1 MEHNITKRR
10 KVCRRRQI
18 LEPLSPSSP
27 RTKNAPVPTPRRAAL
42 LRDAVSTAGKLPR
55 AKLFEQYKIP
65 PATGYRI
72 LRSGQA
78 RRGPDIH
85 KRGRK
90 PILQP
95 YQMDAIETVE
105 NATFR
110 FGASTHVAVAR
121 HIGIEEGSERAIQK
135 DMSDYG
141 IKTYAAAQKK
151 WFSDTTRTARDIWA
165 FERRYWKKK
174 DFRRYRY
181 SDESHFAC
189 GLQRQARIHRRR
201 GTINRYKPTK
211 IQYYLK
217 RKNVTW
223 HVFGYIGWNYKSA
236 LHFYK
241 GTGKRNALVQ
251 VDYMDF
257 LRKWIAPTWEE
268 DWILLEDNDTA
279 HGTRGKGYNQVKHLK
294 DELEIRWEANPPS
307 SPDLNPIEKIW
318 RSIKQRL
325 KNRGVIWTPEDLKRA
340 IQEEWDAVT
349 IEEINRQIDTMP
361 ARVEAVSNARGGPT
375 AF

>member
-151 WFSDTTRTARDIWA
+151 WFSDTTRTARDI
-165 FERRYWKKK
+165 
-174 DFRRYRY
+174 
-181 SDESHFAC
+181 
-189 GLQRQARIHRRR
+189 
-201 GTINRYKPTK
+201 
-211 IQYYLK
+211 
-217 RKNVTW
+217 
-223 HVFGYIGWNYKSA
+223 
-236 LHFYK
+236 
-241 GTGKRNALVQ
+241 
-251 VDYMDF
+251 
-257 LRKWIAPTWEE
+257 
-268 DWILLEDNDTA
+268 
-279 HGTRGKGYNQVKHLK
+279 
-294 DELEIRWEANPPS
+294 
-307 SPDLNPIEKIW
+307 
-318 RSIKQRL
+318 
-325 KNRGVIWTPEDLKRA
+325 
-340 IQEEWDAVT
+340 
-349 IEEINRQIDTMP
+349 
-361 ARVEAVSNARGGPT
+361 
-375 AF
+375 